1 MAQFF
6 RSRQFTVL
14 LHVIIWGSLL
24 IVPAIITTGLPRNDR
39 EGYPHLMFTVNNL
52 VNIGLF
58 YGNAYGLFPALV
70 RRKWW
75 WLLYLPALAAAIYI
89 CFFLKMGIVSLLN
102 AQSAMPNGMQHRIAF
117 FSSFL
122 FVIISTIY
130 RLVLDNRRKEK
141 MQKEK
146 QALQQATE
154 LKFLR
159 TQINPHF
166 LFNVLNNMVSLARQR
181 SDQLEPSLIKLSG
194 MMRYM
199 LYESDE
205 SQVPV
210 SKEVEYLQH
219 YIALQQLRFD
229 DQLRIET
236 YIDIHSQ
243 DRERTIA
250 PMLLIS
256 FVENAF
262 KHGTGLNTDPFIRIT
277 LKVQNNEMKF
287 DVVNSYEEDPALSK
301 DKESGIG
308 LQNVQTRL
316 QLLYPHRHQLSFKK
330 EAGLFHVSLSLQ
342 LA

>member
-1 MAQFF
+1 MTQFF

-14 LHVIIWGSLL
+14 LHIIIWGSLL
-24 IVPAIITTGLPRNDR
+24 IVPAIITSGVPQSQRG
-39 EGYPHLMFTVNNL
+39 GYPHLFFTVNNL

-58 YGNAYGLFPALV
+58 YGNAHGLYPALV
-70 RRKWW
+70 RKGWR
-75 WLLYLPALAAAIYI
+75 WLLYLPSLAAAIFI
-89 CFFLKMGIVSLLN
+89 CYWLKVTLAGLLYSQN
-102 AQSAMPNGMQHRIAF
+102 VVQKSMAHNIAF

-122 FVIISTIY
+122 FVIISIIY
-130 RLVLDNRRKEK
+130 RLVLDNRRKERI
-141 MQKEK
+141 QKEK
-146 QALQQATE
+146 LAMQQATE

-159 TQINPHF
+159 SQINPHF
-166 LFNVLNNMVSLARQR
+166 LFNVLNNMVSLARQK

-194 MMRYM
+194 IMRYM

-205 SQVPV
+205 NKVPV

-219 YIALQQLRFD
+219 YVALQQLRFD

-236 YIDIHSQ
+236 SIEMNDTEYLL
-243 DRERTIA
+243 A

-262 KHGTGLNTDPFIRIT
+262 KHGTGLNPDPFIKISLRVHDQV
-277 LKVQNNEMKF
+277 LQF
-287 DVVNSYEEDPALSK
+287 DVVNSFEEGAMTSK

-316 QLLYPHRHQLSFKK
+316 ELLYPKQHLLSFKK
-330 EAGLFHVSLSLQ
+330 ENNLFHVSLTLQ